1 MQKIDRAA
9 LAKRA
14 RISLR
19 QEPEDRTYE
28 GEFDDPQAQA
38 WVKDQLERG
47 NDWAWCQV
55 EIKAVYQGIEGL
67 SGIGGCSYENKQA
80 FINGGYYESLVQEA
94 IEEIATKLE
103 AIANEHDIWEHDRV
117 VCIPC
122 AARAVP

>member
-9 LAKRA
+9 LTKRA
-14 RISLR
+14 KISLR
-19 QEPEDRTYE
+19 QEPEDRSYTDD
-28 GEFDDPQAQA
+28 FDDPETLA
-38 WVKDQLERG
+38 WIKNQLERG

-55 EIKAVYQGIEGL
+55 DVKAKLFDLEGI

-94 IEEIATKLE
+94 VEELATKLE

-117 VCIPC
+117 SCIPC
-122 AARAVP
+122 AAVST